1 MNYLKQISLLSTL
14 LMLTSCF
21 AQPPAPYVDKSKGVY
36 HKGAEKTGGSKSAPV
51 KQASTFTSY
60 DGTPAKADTEIV
72 EAKLAPIAE
81 QKVVMEK
88 PVEQTKKDDQ
98 MNQAPVAQTAEQ
110 KPVAASAQP
119 LVDSQ
124 PAHEQVVQSSAPIKA
139 TTSAGFKL
147 KNPLNLSNYDWPVE
161 GNVLSRYGKLG
172 NKFNEGLNI
181 SAPLGAPV
189 TAASDGKVVYIGN
202 NVEGYGN
209 LLILRHDNDLMTAY
223 AHMKDIVVQR
233 GAMVKKGESVG
244 SVGQAGNV
252 SQPQLHFSVRKGK
265 KTIDPESPLS

>member
-1 MNYLKQISLLSTL
+1 MKYYFKHALLFSTL
-14 LMLTSCF
+14 LTLTSCF

-36 HKGAEKTGGSKSAPV
+36 NKGAEKSGGNKSAEA
-51 KQASTFTSY
+51 KRATTFTSY
-60 DGTPAKADTEIV
+60 DGTPAVADTDIKES
-72 EAKLAPIAE
+72 KLDPISDP
-81 QKVVMEK
+81 KVSMV
-88 PVEQTKKDDQ
+88 
-98 MNQAPVAQTAEQ
+98 EQ
-110 KPVAASAQP
+110 KPKQQEEKLSLVPQQAESKPASSSQA

-124 PAHEQVVQSSAPIKA
+124 PEPQVAAVSQPVKA
-139 TTSAGFKL
+139 TTSSGYRL
-147 KNPLNLSNYDWPVE
+147 KSPLNLPNYEWPLE
-161 GNVLSRYGKLG
+161 GNVLSHYGKLG
-172 NKFNEGLNI
+172 NKFNEGVNV

-223 AHMKDIVVQR
+223 AHLKDIVVER
-233 GAMVKKGESVG
+233 GATVKKGESVG

-265 KTIDPESPLS
+265 KTIDPELALQ